1 MTSKPSFISLF
12 SGCGGLDAGFIESGF
27 ACKQA
32 FDIDKKV
39 IDIHRMN
46 LGDSG
51 TVADLRSITKAQ
63 LLKNGKPSVVI
74 AGSPC
79 QGFSTAGK
87 RELHDPRNSLLLHA
101 GKIAIQVKPKVFIAE
116 NVSGALSGDHKIYWE
131 DLENMLRSAGYSTT
145 TLKLNASELGLA
157 QMRSRVIM
165 LAWTGQKEPKF
176 ASSVVMPR
184 TLAEALSG
192 VDGLPQHEK
201 KFLPKDSSHFLIS
214 ARIKRGQKLC
224 NVRGGAASI
233 HTWEIPEVFGKTT
246 QQERLVLQTTMKLRR
261 SERLRDFGD
270 ADPVS
275 IDSLL
280 REIGSRAP
288 ALVNS
293 LVKKGYMRIVD
304 DRFDLANTFNGK
316 YRRLDWDSISLTVD
330 TRFGDPR
337 YFLHPSEHRS
347 FTVREA
353 ARIQGF
359 ADSFVFPGRPVDSFK
374 MIGNAV
380 PPPMAK
386 YLADGV
392 RGLLS

>member
-1 MTSKPSFISLF
+1 MSSKPSFISLF

-27 ACKQA
+27 TCKQA

-46 LGDSG
+46 LGESG
-51 TVADLRSITKAQ
+51 TVADLREITKVE
-63 LLKNGKPSVVI
+63 LLKAGRPSVVV

-116 NVSGALSGDHKIYWE
+116 NVSGALSGDHKIYWH
-131 DLENMLRSAGYSTT
+131 DLEDMLREAGYSTT

-176 ASSVVMPR
+176 APTVGLPK
-184 TLAEALSG
+184 TLAEALSDI
-192 VDGLPQHEK
+192 DGLPQHEK
-201 KFLPKDSSHFLIS
+201 KFLPLDSSHFLIS
-214 ARIKRGQKLC
+214 ARIGRGQKLC

-233 HTWEIPEVFGKTT
+233 HTWDIPEVFGETT
-246 QQERLVLQTTMKLRR
+246 QHEQMVLQTTMKLRR

-275 IDSLL
+275 LNSLV
-280 REIGSRAP
+280 RELGPRAP
-288 ALVNS
+288 ALVKS

-304 DRFDLANTFNGK
+304 DRFDLVNTFNGK
-316 YRRLDWDSISLTVD
+316 YRRLDWDSVSLTVD

-359 ADSFVFPGRPVDSFK
+359 PDWFVFPGRTVDSFK

>member
-1 MTSKPSFISLF
+1 MNSKSTFVSLF

-27 ACKQA
+27 TCNRA

-39 IDIHRMN
+39 IDIHQRN

-51 TVADLRSITKAQ
+51 VVADLREITKEQ
-63 LLKNGKPSVVI
+63 LLANGKPTVVV

-101 GKIAIQVKPKVFIAE
+101 GRIALEIKPKVFVAE
-116 NVSGALSGDHKIYWE
+116 NVAGALSGEHKIYWQQ
-131 DLENMLRSAGYSTT
+131 LEQMLRAAGYATM
-145 TLKLNASELGLA
+145 TLKLNAAELGLA
-157 QMRSRVIM
+157 QLRSRVIM
-165 LAWTGQKEPKF
+165 LAWSGAREPNFQKPECKTQ
-176 ASSVVMPR
+176 
-184 TLAEALSG
+184 TLADVLAD

-201 KFLPKDSSHFLIS
+201 TFLPRDSTHFQI
-214 ARIKRGQKLC
+214 AKRIKRGQKLC
-224 NVRGGAASI
+224 NVRGGDASV
-233 HTWEIPEVFGKTT
+233 HTWEIPEVFGETT
-246 QQERLVLQTTMKLRR
+246 HEERVVLQTTMKLRR
-261 SERLRDFGD
+261 TERLRDNGD

-275 IDSLL
+275 IRSLR
-280 REIGSRAP
+280 RETGSSAS
-288 ALVNS
+288 ALVRG
-293 LVKKGYMRIVD
+293 LVKKGFMRELD
-304 DRFDLANTFNGK
+304 GGFDLANTFNGK
-316 YRRLDWDSISLTVD
+316 YRRLDWKSVSLAVD

-347 FTVREA
+347 FTVRET

-359 ADSFVFPGRPVDSFK
+359 PDWFVFPGRSADSYR

-386 YLADGV
+386 YIADGIRQLV
-392 RGLLS
+392 R

>member
-27 ACKQA
+27 TCQQA

-39 IDIHRMN
+39 IDVHRMN

-51 TVADLRSITKAQ
+51 TVADLREITKVQ
-63 LLKNGKPSVVI
+63 LLKNGKPSVVV

-101 GKIAIQVKPKVFIAE
+101 GKLAIQVKPKVFIAE
-116 NVSGALSGDHKIYWE
+116 NVSGALSGEHKVYWHE
-131 DLENMLRSAGYSTT
+131 LENMLRAAGYSTT
-145 TLKLNASELGLA
+145 TLKLNASDLGLA

-165 LAWTGQKEPKF
+165 LAWRGQKEPKF
-176 ASSVVMPR
+176 DSQVVLPR

-192 VDGLPQHEK
+192 IDDLPQHEK
-201 KFLPKDSSHFLIS
+201 KFLPTHSSHFLIS
-214 ARIKRGQKLC
+214 SRIKRGQKLC

-233 HTWEIPEVFGKTT
+233 HTWDIPEVFGKTT

-270 ADPVS
+270 ADPVALQ
-275 IDSLL
+275 SLL
-280 REIGSRAP
+280 RDIGSRAP
-288 ALVNS
+288 ALVKS
-293 LVKKGYMRIVD
+293 LVKKGYMRIVE
-304 DRFDLANTFNGK
+304 DRFDLANTYNGK
-316 YRRLDWDSISLTVD
+316 YRRLDWNSISLTVD

-359 ADSFVFPGRPVDSFK
+359 PDWFVFPGRAVDSFK

-380 PPPMAK
+380 PPPMAR